1 LLLAAK
7 VKLMPSN
14 VRASTTRIVFIG
26 LMLFAACSRFDRADQ
41 ARAEEIKKLSN
52 QTFAQAAEFGRCAH
66 DGCARQEAGFA
77 YAKRNGLA
85 NPDGC
90 YGKGDEDFVE
100 GCRQYGEDIDAAY
113 RRIAGEA

>member
-1 LLLAAK
+1 
-7 VKLMPSN
+7 VKLMSPTPPTL
-14 VRASTTRIVFIG
+14 TTCIVFSSLIS
-26 LMLFAACSRFDRADQ
+26 LASCSRFDRANQ
-41 ARAEEIKKLSN
+41 ARADEIKKLSK
-52 QTFAQAAEFGRCAH
+52 QTFKQAAEFGRCDH
-66 DGCARQEAGFA
+66 DECSRQEAGFA
-77 YAKRNGLA
+77 YAKKNGIA